1 MVDVAQIVVDLDP
14 DLKDAFLEAAKAE
27 DRAPSAI
34 VREFIIDYIHGREPA
49 PEYLEFLE
57 RKVAL
62 ALGRVLEEWGFSVEL
77 RDSGSDRPNLVARIG
92 RADAPAIMFA
102 GHLDTVGVEGM
113 THDPFSGDIKG
124 GRLYGRGS
132 CDMKSGLAAMC
143 VAALSASRQAGNATA
158 RQIVIAAVTDEE
170 YESLGMRAL
179 LDSGVRAEYAILT
192 EPTRLAI
199 CPAHRGFVWS
209 EIEFTGRAAHGSR
222 WDIGVDAIRH
232 AGLVLA
238 EIDELDAGA
247 LKKRKHPLLGR
258 GSIHAS
264 TIVGGIGMSTY
275 PDKCILR
282 IERRTIPGESADH
295 SLDELRAICERV
307 RARRPELDATIRLIA
322 AQEPSDVDV
331 GSPVV
336 RTLAKALEAEQL
348 DAPIEGLS
356 AWTDAALL
364 NAAGIPAVCFGPGDI
379 ALAHAAE
386 EFVPVD
392 EIGKA
397 ARVLTRVA
405 TDWMMEKE

>member
-1 MVDVAQIVVDLDP
+1 MKQEDAVALTRALVQIDSRNPTL
-14 DLKDAFLEAAKAE
+14 
-27 DRAPSAI
+27 SA
-34 VREFIIDYIHGREPA
+34 DGPG
-49 PEYLEFLE
+49 E
-57 RKVAL
+57 RNVAL
-62 ALGRVLEEWGFSVEL
+62 ALGRVLEDWGFSVDIGE
-77 RDSGSDRPNLVARIG
+77 SDRPNLVARIG
-92 RADAPAIMFA
+92 PSGSPAMMFA

-113 THDPFSGDIKG
+113 THDPFSGDMTD

-132 CDMKSGLAAMC
+132 CDMKSGVAAMC
-143 VAALSASRQAGNATA
+143 VAALTASQQSGSSAA
-158 RQIVIAAVTDEE
+158 RQIVITAVSDEE
-170 YESLGMRAL
+170 YESLGMRAM
-179 LDSGVRAEYAILT
+179 LDSGIRAEHAILT

-222 WDIGVDAIRH
+222 WDIGIDAIRH

-238 EIDELDAGA
+238 GVDELDAGA
-247 LKKRKHPLLGR
+247 LQNRTHPLLGR

-282 IERRTIPGESADH
+282 IERRTIPGESAED
-295 SLDELRAICERV
+295 SIAELQSICEQV
-307 RARRPELDATIRLIA
+307 RARRPELNTTVRLIA
-322 AQEPSDVDV
+322 AQEPSDVGIDA
-331 GSPVV
+331 PVV
-336 RTLAKALEAEQL
+336 RALVKALGEENL
-348 DAPIEGLS
+348 SAPVEGLS

-392 EIGKA
+392 EIEKA
-397 ARVLTRVA
+397 TRVLTRVA
-405 TDWMMEKE
+405 VDWMLEKD